1 MLWTAVVNPAAGRRG
16 RRGDLA
22 RLRDAL
28 AGRGVTVRITADA
41 DEGRTVAAAAFAAG
55 QGVVAC
61 GGDGTIRVLAEAA
74 VAADGLLALVPI
86 GSGNDF
92 ARALGL
98 DHRHPVGALDLLD
111 HGREVRVD
119 LARATTADGNSIVF
133 TTVANSGLDGEVN
146 RWANTVQRMSGT
158 VLYAAAA
165 LRTMVRYRPTVM
177 CTTVDGEARSG
188 TTWLVAIANTPTYG
202 GGMRIAP
209 TARTDDGLLDVVT
222 VGDVSRGT
230 VAVRFPGMIRGSHL
244 GVTGVEHRT
253 GRRVVVEGP
262 PGQTLWASGEP
273 VGPLPAT
280 LEALPGALRVV
291 VPPTPA

>member
-28 AGRGVTVRITADA
+28 TARGVAVRITADA
-41 DEGRTVAAAAFAAG
+41 DEGREVAAAAFAAG
-55 QGVVAC
+55 RGVVAC

-74 VAADGLLALVPI
+74 VAADGLLAVVPI

-98 DHRHPVGALDLLD
+98 DHRHPEAAVDLLED
-111 HGREVRVD
+111 GREVRVD
-119 LARATTADGNSIVF
+119 LARATADDGTSIVF

-146 RWANTVQRMSGT
+146 RWANTVQRLSGT
-158 VLYAAAA
+158 ALYAVAA
-165 LRTMVRYRPTVM
+165 LRTMARYRPTTM
-177 CTTVDGEARSG
+177 RIAVDGDERSG
-188 TTWLVAIANTPTYG
+188 PTWLVAVANTATYG

-209 TARTDDGLLDVVT
+209 TARTDDGLLDVVA
-222 VGDVSRGT
+222 VGDVSRLT
-230 VAVRFPGMIRGSHL
+230 VVARFPGLARGSHL
-244 GVTGVEHRT
+244 GVDGVDHRT
-253 GRRVVVEGP
+253 GRRVTIAGP
-262 PGQTLWASGEP
+262 PGQALWASGEP

-280 LEALPGALRVV
+280 IESLPGALRVL
-291 VPPTPA
+291 VPASGG